1 MSNTP
6 NSAPATNIRSSDD
19 NSPAPQ
25 LNIQDILNILPH
37 RYPFLLIDRITDAT
51 EKSVT
56 GLKSVTMN
64 EWFFQGHFPEK
75 PVMPGVL
82 ILEAMAQTGAVMV
95 HQWEENKG
103 KLVFLAGVDE
113 AKFRRLVQ
121 PGDQLRIEVIQTYRR
136 RGVGRSQ
143 CKAYV
148 GDDVVCE
155 AILTFMAE
163 R

>member
-1 MSNTP
+1 MSNTQP
-6 NSAPATNIRSSDD
+6 NAPATADGDAPAQQFNIE
-19 NSPAPQ
+19 
-25 LNIQDILNILPH
+25 DILNILPH
-37 RYPFLLIDRITDAT
+37 RYPFLLIDRITAAT
-51 EKSVT
+51 DSHVTGTKSVT
-56 GLKSVTMN
+56 IN
-64 EWFFQGHFPEK
+64 EWYFQGHFPQK

-82 ILEAMAQTGAVMV
+82 IIEAMAQTGAVMV

-113 AKFRRLVQ
+113 ARFRRLVQ
-121 PGDQLRIEVIQTYRR
+121 PGDQLRIEVTKVYRR

-148 GDDVVCE
+148 GEDLACE
-155 AILTFMAE
+155 ALLTFMAE

>member
-1 MSNTP
+1 VSDTP
-6 NSAPATNIRSSDD
+6 KSASTPDGDSPLLQFNIEE
-19 NSPAPQ
+19 
-25 LNIQDILNILPH
+25 ILNILPH
-37 RYPFLLIDRITDAT
+37 RYPFLLIDRITAAT
-51 EKSVT
+51 ENSVT
-56 GLKSVTMN
+56 GIKSVTMN
-64 EWFFQGHFPEK
+64 EWFFQGHFPKK

-113 AKFRRLVQ
+113 ARFRRLVQ
-121 PGDQLRIEVIQTYRR
+121 PGDQLRLEVTQVYRR

-148 GDDVVCE
+148 GEDLACE
-155 AILTFMAE
+155 ALLTFMAE